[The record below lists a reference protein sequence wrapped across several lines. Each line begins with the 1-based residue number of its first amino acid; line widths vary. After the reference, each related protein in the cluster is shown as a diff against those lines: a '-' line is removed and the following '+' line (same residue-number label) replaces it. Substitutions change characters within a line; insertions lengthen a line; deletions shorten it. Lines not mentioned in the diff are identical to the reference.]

1 MNTPLRDD
9 DIRFGRTET
18 ILYGF
23 LLGVIVVAAVLL
35 ADEYG
40 PWLAARG
47 W

>member
-1 MNTPLRDD
+1 MTH
-9 DIRFGRTET
+9 FSKAET

-23 LLGVIVVAAVLL
+23 LIGVIVVASVLL
-35 ADEYG
+35 GDEYG